1 MERRYQPTTYTV
13 IVQRLDST
21 KVGAF
26 GTFGQLGMVLNKGE
40 RRIPRTCN
48 LFSDACFPSKKKLST
63 NTLLPVSLYLD
74 RVDRFCTPPCG
85 FPYPPAEIS
94 KGPSEKNFFG
104 RENRSKNGLDCPMR
118 GIPGNLRAIWR
129 ARAMCGAP
137 CAPMLHPLY
146 RVFTGKK

>member
-74 RVDRFCTPPCG
+74 CVDIDF
-85 FPYPPAEIS
+85 
-94 KGPSEKNFFG
+94 
-104 RENRSKNGLDCPMR
+104 
-118 GIPGNLRAIWR
+118 
-129 ARAMCGAP
+129 
-137 CAPMLHPLY
+137 LY
-146 RVFTGKK
+146 NVPQKTK

>member
-1 MERRYQPTTYTV
+1 MSHCMERRYQPTTYTV

-74 RVDRFCTPPCG
+74 RVDIDFVPLPVAFRTLPPK
-85 FPYPPAEIS
+85 FRRDPPKKKIVEHTL
-94 KGPSEKNFFG
+94 G
-104 RENRSKNGLDCPMR
+104 
-118 GIPGNLRAIWR
+118 W
-129 ARAMCGAP
+129 
-137 CAPMLHPLY
+137 LH
-146 RVFTGKK
+146 